1 MLVSGG
7 HDEKDFYGLVTNKY
21 NALAKADLL
30 EQSWLLV
37 ALDCSHVAIINPHIQ
52 PRGIFVICRTI
63 MLKIILHEP
72 TKE

>member
-21 NALAKADLL
+21 SALVKADLL
-30 EQSWLLV
+30 ELSWLL
-37 ALDCSHVAIINPHIQ
+37 AHVAMINPHIQ
-52 PRGIFVICRTI
+52 PRGIFIIGRTI